1 MESAHSFA
9 LTPSVLPI
17 ATTLIVCWEC
27 RLCGVGWGRYSN
39 PWGEGDTLGAIVDRA
54 LDTAEDRAKA
64 AAEAK
69 AKAAEAKAKAAE
81 AKVKAAEAKA
91 RAVPAEG
98 KGAVASRDVPA
109 ETSVEDER
117 AGDTKRYSY
126 LP

>member
-1 MESAHSFA
+1 M
-9 LTPSVLPI
+9 
-17 ATTLIVCWEC
+17 
-27 RLCGVGWGRYSN
+27 
-39 PWGEGDTLGAIVDRA
+39 GAIVDRA